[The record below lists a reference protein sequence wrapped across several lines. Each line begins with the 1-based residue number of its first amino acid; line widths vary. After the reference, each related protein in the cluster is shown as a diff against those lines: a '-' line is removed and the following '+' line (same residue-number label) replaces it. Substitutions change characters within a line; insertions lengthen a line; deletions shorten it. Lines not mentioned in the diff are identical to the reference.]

1 MKERARANIYVFLEY
16 IILILF
22 MIIIIKLT

>member
-1 MKERARANIYVFLEY
+1 MKERAKANIYVLLEY

-22 MIIIIKLT
+22 MIVIIKLT